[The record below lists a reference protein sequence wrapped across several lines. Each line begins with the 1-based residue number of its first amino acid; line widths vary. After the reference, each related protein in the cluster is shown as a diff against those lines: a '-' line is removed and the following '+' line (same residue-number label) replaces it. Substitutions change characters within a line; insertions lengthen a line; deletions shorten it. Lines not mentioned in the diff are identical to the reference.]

1 MRIFARVPNFNFMAQ
16 RKTGLAVSTAL
27 SLVSILLLIFRGLN
41 FGIDFTGGVIVDVSY
56 PQTVQLDAVRESL
69 HKSGYENAVLQYF
82 GTSSDVLIR
91 LPPSKDSSNADASS
105 HLMLAL
111 AAKQGCSAAERK
123 TEVCVTKIDFVG
135 PQVGQE
141 LTVNGSLAMLAAFLM
156 IAVYIAFRFEWK
168 FSLGAIAAL
177 VHDALMVVGFLS
189 ATWVE
194 FDLTTLA
201 AILALIG
208 YSNNETIVIFD
219 RVRENIINLRKAT
232 VFEVVN
238 LSVNQTLLRS
248 VITHLT
254 TLLVCTALLLLGGAS
269 VHSFA
274 VAMIV
279 GVIVATYSSIYI
291 STGLAVALGISRE
304 DLLPP
309 KEEEGGKRSHDGAV
323 V

>member
-1 MRIFARVPNFNFMAQ
+1 MAQ
-16 RKTGLAVSTAL
+16 RKTGLAVSSIL
-27 SLVSILLLIFRGLN
+27 SIISILLLVFRGLN
-41 FGIDFTGGVIVDVSY
+41 FGIDFTGGVIVQVGY
-56 PQTVQLDAVRESL
+56 PQTVQLDTVRESL
-69 HKSGYENAVLQYF
+69 KQGGYDNAVVQFF

-91 LPPSKDSSNADASS
+91 LP
-105 HLMLAL
+105 
-111 AAKQGCSAAERK
+111 AAKDTSSAATSSKVMAALSAEQGCKDEDRK
-123 TEVCVTKIDFVG
+123 TKVCVTKIDFVG
-135 PQVGQE
+135 PQVGEE
-141 LTVNGSLAMLAAFLM
+141 LTVTGSLAMLAAFAM
-156 IAVYIAFRFEWK
+156 IMMYIAFRFEWK
-168 FSLGAIAAL
+168 FSVGAIAAL
-177 VHDALMVVGFLS
+177 VHDALMVLGFLS
-189 ATWVE
+189 ATQVE

-219 RVRENIINLRKAT
+219 RVRENLINLRKMGILDI
-232 VFEVVN
+232 VN

-254 TLLVCTALLLLGGAS
+254 TLLVCTALFSLGGPS

-274 VAMIV
+274 IAMIV

-291 STGLAVALGISRE
+291 STGIAVALGISRE

-309 KEEEGGKRSHDGAV
+309 KDEEAAKLKRKNDGAV